1 MIKTEKARCGQR
13 HRAVDVHSELVQ
25 RRAVACSQRREST
38 VGSREQAWK
47 RQVGQTLEG
56 QECWAESH
64 GHNQCCCC

>member
-47 RQVGQTLEG
+47 RQVGPDPRGTGVLG
-56 QECWAESH
+56 
-64 GHNQCCCC
+64 